1 MVQGLRALAVPPQ
14 DPSLVAKPHTGRLKS
29 TFNSSS
35 RGSSCSL
42 QTGMDTYTH
51 VHKSTYRYKK
61 GMKKSKNLFPGAL
74 SKSLPCKQ
82 EFWQHMILVSA
93 AAQMDCAEKQSTGKH
108 WISDLT

>member
-14 DPSLVAKPHTGRLKS
+14 DPSLVSKPHTGRLKS

-42 QTGMDTYTH
+42 QTGMDTYTY

-61 GMKKSKNLFPGAL
+61 GMKKSKNLFPGA
-74 SKSLPCKQ
+74 LPCKQ